1 MIKWFRKRYL
11 LLMAAAP
18 VAVACLTT
26 GCSLGYYSQAVGGHL
41 SLMKAR
47 QPIADVLASE
57 DTDPELK
64 AKLQT
69 LLDARVFAY
78 ERLGLPKNES
88 YSTYSETGRA
98 AVTWNVVAVPEFSM
112 QPKTWCFPVA
122 GCVSY
127 RGYFD
132 RADAERYAKGLSEE
146 GYDVTIGGA
155 SAYSTLG
162 WFDDPVLD
170 TMLRGDDSQYVSTL
184 FHELAHQVLYIQ
196 DDSSFNEAFASF
208 VEQEGFRIWLR
219 ERGEAE
225 RIDGYNTALER
236 RAAFSELLND
246 TRIKLIEAFQA
257 DVANAEAKRE
267 LKAGVFADLQD
278 QYQALKESWG
288 GYSGYDRWFARD
300 LNNAHLLGVSTYRR
314 LIPAFEGL
322 YREGGSDL
330 EQFYQD
336 AEVLSALDRVQR
348 NARLE
353 QLAGSIAEP

>member
-1 MIKWFRKRYL
+1 MIKWFRKRYWL
-11 LLMAAAP
+11 LAATAAL
-18 VAVACLTT
+18 VVGCLTT

-78 ERLGLPKNES
+78 EVLGLPENDS
-88 YSTYSETGRA
+88 YSTYSETGRD

-112 QPKTWCFPVA
+112 QPKVWCFPVA

-132 RADAERYAKGLSEE
+132 RADAERYAKQLSEE
-146 GYDVTIGGA
+146 GFDVTIGGA

-170 TMLRGDDSQYVSTL
+170 TMLRGNDSQYVSTL

-219 ERGEAE
+219 DRGEAE
-225 RIDGYNTALER
+225 RIDAYNTSLER
-236 RAAFSELLND
+236 IQAFSELLNT
-246 TRIKLIEAFQA
+246 TRTNLIAAFEEPLDDVEARR
-257 DVANAEAKRE
+257 V
-267 LKAGVFADLQD
+267 LKASVFADMQN

-322 YREGGSDL
+322 YRESGSDL
-330 EQFYQD
+330 VQFYKK
-336 AEVLSALDRVQR
+336 AEELSALDPVQR
-348 NARLE
+348 NARLA
-353 QLAGSIAEP
+353 QLAVEKP